1 MSRTWKRP
9 EGHGRGVGDWRGKG
23 MEYEHYFRPSRHIGS
38 FRDYYSGNYGYD
50 DDTRFEYAIP
60 RGRVGALGAS
70 PNEDR
75 PSRGRIRPNF
85 DSHLRSRSGMR
96 DKGIRRDFERERFYD
111 DGEFVP
117 KSDLFY
123 DDDNSL
129 DDDVPY
135 EGEEERQPEDYIFY
149 LMKCRG
155 DKKKVFT
162 HALAVDKK
170 AANSPEDVSDY
181 VNEQLNS
188 NPNLTSKYGSSIKI
202 LKVTLC
208 ADPNKWYK
216 SLDANGIDPA
226 DVIWVEDEPS
236 TDVEED
242 IHAEENFEETVD
254 TEAADFNYGDDDGDS
269 SDISFDEFRG
279 FVSEYV
285 NMLIDYNKDG
295 NIGSYTNI
303 MNALKDANYRYIN
316 DCPCYD
322 FVASESWDEWEI
334 SRDKYFDDAADEAIE
349 TLIEIFPNVYEGSEI
364 PSITPALKKTLF
376 NDMYE
381 EIEGY
386 LHEKLGGPFGEE
398 NEEFEL
404 HPGTFEDL
412 EEGVSEYINGIIEY
426 DDRGDTLIETY
437 DHIEKALNARGYSY
451 TKYCPCKDL
460 VRCCDMSDYNFFYK
474 DFKKEA
480 VEAINLCMDMLPDVY
495 DGVTVDSITPQ
506 QEKELISKIHDQ
518 IWEYLQLKFEDP
530 SPRKSED
537 WLKDD
542 GIFSDSGE
550 DMDSSGM
557 INTVDYQ
564 NR

>member
-23 MEYEHYFRPSRHIGS
+23 MEYAHDFRPSRHIGS

-60 RGRVGALGAS
+60 RGRVSALGGS

-111 DGEFVP
+111 DEEFVP

-129 DDDVPY
+129 NDDVPY
-135 EGEEERQPEDYIFY
+135 EGEEERQPEDYFFY

-155 DKKKVFT
+155 DRKKVFT

-170 AANSPEDVSDY
+170 ANDTPEDISDY

-208 ADPNKWYK
+208 SDYNKWYK
-216 SLDANGIDPA
+216 SLSQNGIDLD
-226 DVIWVEDEPS
+226 DVIWVEDS
-236 TDVEED
+236 VEE
-242 IHAEENFEETVD
+242 NSEETVD
-254 TEAADFNYGDDDGDS
+254 MEAAGFNYSDDADDS
-269 SDISFDEFRG
+269 YDISFGEFEG

-295 NIGSYTNI
+295 NIGSYSNI

-322 FVASESWDEWEI
+322 FVASESWDEWE
-334 SRDKYFDDAADEAIE
+334 SYWKHFDDAADEAIE
-349 TLIEIFPNVYEGSEI
+349 TLMEIFPNVYKGSEI
-364 PSITPALKKTLF
+364 PSITAAEKKTLIQ
-376 NDMYE
+376 DMYG
-381 EIEGY
+381 EIQAY
-386 LHEKLGGPFGEE
+386 LESKLGGPYGEE
-398 NEEFEL
+398 NEEFETR
-404 HPGTFEDL
+404 PADFL
-412 EEGVSEYINGIIEY
+412 ELKGCIEEYLATLIEY
-426 DDRGDTLIETY
+426 DIDPKTTDYENYINALKKMGYKYMDECPCMRFVKSRDSRDWTNISKEVDRTIELCKKLITEIDNETSGVEPITRVQYDTLY
-437 DHIEKALNARGYSY
+437 DLICDTLEAYLEEKARNYKEDSFESDDTASY
-451 TKYCPCKDL
+451 
-460 VRCCDMSDYNFFYK
+460 
-474 DFKKEA
+474 
-480 VEAINLCMDMLPDVY
+480 
-495 DGVTVDSITPQ
+495 
-506 QEKELISKIHDQ
+506 
-518 IWEYLQLKFEDP
+518 
-530 SPRKSED
+530 
-537 WLKDD
+537 
-542 GIFSDSGE
+542 DSGE
-550 DMDSSGM
+550 DMDTEGY
-557 INTVDYQ
+557 INTVEYQ
-564 NR
+564 SRF

>member
-50 DDTRFEYAIP
+50 DDTRFEYEVS
-60 RGRVGALGAS
+60 RGRVRALGGS

-111 DGEFVP
+111 DDEEFVP
-117 KSDLFY
+117 KSDIFY
-123 DDDNSL
+123 NDDNSL

-135 EGEEERQPEDYIFY
+135 EGEEERQPEDYFFY

-155 DKKKVFT
+155 DRKKVFT

-170 AANSPEDVSDY
+170 ANDTPEDISDY

-208 ADPNKWYK
+208 SDYNKWYRAL
-216 SLDANGIDPA
+216 SENGIDLD

-236 TDVEED
+236 ADIEED
-242 IHAEENFEETVD
+242 IHAEENSEETVD
-254 TEAADFNYGDDDGDS
+254 MDAADYNYGDDADDDAGDS
-269 SDISFDEFRG
+269 SDVSFDEFRG

-295 NIGSYTNI
+295 NIGSYSNI
-303 MNALKDANYRYIN
+303 MNALKSVNYRYVN

-322 FVASESWDEWEI
+322 FVASESWDEWE
-334 SRDKYFDDAADEAIE
+334 DYWKHFDDVADEAIE
-349 TLIEIFPNVYEGSEI
+349 ALTEIF
-364 PSITPALKKTLF
+364 
-376 NDMYE
+376 
-381 EIEGY
+381 
-386 LHEKLGGPFGEE
+386 
-398 NEEFEL
+398 
-404 HPGTFEDL
+404 
-412 EEGVSEYINGIIEY
+412 
-426 DDRGDTLIETY
+426 
-437 DHIEKALNARGYSY
+437 
-451 TKYCPCKDL
+451 
-460 VRCCDMSDYNFFYK
+460 
-474 DFKKEA
+474 
-480 VEAINLCMDMLPDVY
+480 PDVY
-495 DGVTVDSITPQ
+495 DGSEMPVITPA
-506 QEKELISKIHDQ
+506 EKKTLIDDMYGEIQAYLESKLGGP
-518 IWEYLQLKFEDP
+518 YA
-530 SPRKSED
+530 
-537 WLKDD
+537 
-542 GIFSDSGE
+542 
-550 DMDSSGM
+550 
-557 INTVDYQ
+557 
-564 NR
+564 